1 MGEREYEPLAEIEV
15 DTVRPGQHGF
25 TLRGEGE
32 DRAEYQLELRFEMPL
47 DAQTRTVLAELLSH
61 SGLAIARRA
70 RVPPRSA
77 PLPRR

>member
-1 MGEREYEPLAEIEV
+1 M
-15 DTVRPGQHGF
+15 DTVRPGQPGF